1 IRSALQALP
10 AGKSDDESVHEARK
24 DLKRA
29 RATLRLLREALGNS
43 TYKRE
48 NAAIRDAARPL
59 SEVRDGRVLLDA
71 LRSLVKYYGKPAS
84 DLPLHEFKRVLNRRR
99 SETRNEILTKPGPLR
114 AVRQQLRQVQSRS

>member
-71 LRSLVKYYGKPAS
+71 LRSLVKYYGPTARA
-84 DLPLHEFKRVLNRRR
+84 LPLEGFKRLLNRRNAR
-99 SETRNEILTKPGPLR
+99 LHQQILGR
-114 AVRQQLRQVQSRS
+114 